1 MMGGIRLVF
10 AGKVSLLYNQFLM
23 PSRKNCPV
31 KFRVTVNREAMI
43 IEVPCGGKDSAWL
56 KILSAIL
63 SIIHEL

>member
-1 MMGGIRLVF
+1 
-10 AGKVSLLYNQFLM
+10 M

-31 KFRVTVNREAMI
+31 KFRATVNREAMI

-63 SIIHEL
+63 SIIHELWINQKRKIKD